1 MTTVIPLAGKLNY
14 CNRFFS
20 IHDINRIR
28 QIIADDPK
36 LNRCAISR
44 LVCKEFEWYKLDGG
58 LKEMSC
64 RVALLRMHRD
74 GYIVLPPPK
83 NKNGN
88 GKIRIQKTKAS
99 DPPDNKIKQ
108 PVGLM
113 DGLCIDIVDTKSK
126 SKLWNE
132 YIERYHYLGYTPLP
146 GAQIRLFIY
155 NFDCILACLGF
166 GAAAW
171 SVACR
176 DSFIGWNSEQ
186 RKQNLHLI
194 VNNARFLI
202 LPWVES
208 KNLAS
213 KILSMTSRMIPDI
226 WKKRYN
232 YKPACMETFV
242 ESNRFKGTCYKAAN
256 WKYLGKTTGRGKLDV
271 KNKYS
276 VPIKDIFVYPLNNNF
291 RVELLS

>member
-1 MTTVIPLAGKLNY
+1 MTTSIPLANPINY
-14 CNRFFS
+14 CGRFFS
-20 IHDINRIR
+20 MHDINRIR

-44 LVCKEFEWYKLDGG
+44 LVCKEFGWYKRDGG

-74 GYIVLPPPK
+74 ELIVLPPPK
-83 NKNGN
+83 KKNGN
-88 GKIRIQKTKAS
+88 GKIKIQKTKAS
-99 DPPDNKIKQ
+99 DSPDNKITQ

-113 DGLCIDIVDTKSK
+113 DGLRIEIVDTKSK
-126 SKLWNE
+126 STLWNE

-155 NFDCILACLGF
+155 NFDCILACIGF

-171 SVACR
+171 SVAPR

-202 LPWVES
+202 LPWIES

-213 KILSMTSRMIPDI
+213 KILSITSRMLPDI

-232 YKPACMETFV
+232 YKPVCIETFV
-242 ESNRFKGTCYKAAN
+242 ESCRFKGTCYKAAN

-271 KNKYS
+271 KHKNT
-276 VPIKDIFVYPLNNNF
+276 VPIKHIFLYPLNNNF
-291 RVELLS
+291 RDDLLS

>member
-1 MTTVIPLAGKLNY
+1 MTTIITLANKTNY
-14 CNRFFS
+14 CGRLFS
-20 IHDINRIR
+20 MHDIIRIR
-28 QIIADDPK
+28 QIIANDPK

-44 LVCKEFEWYKLDGG
+44 LVCKEFGWYKHDGG

-64 RVALLRMHRD
+64 RVAMIRMHRD
-74 GYIVLPPPK
+74 RLIVLPPPQK
-83 NKNGN
+83 KNGN
-88 GKIRIQKTKAS
+88 GKIKIQKTK
-99 DPPDNKIKQ
+99 DTDFPGNNIKQ

-113 DGLCIDIVDTKSK
+113 NGLRIDVVDTKRK

-146 GAQIRLFIY
+146 GAQIRLFVY
-155 NFDCILACLGF
+155 NFDCLLACFGF

-171 SVACR
+171 SVAPR
-176 DSFIGWNSEQ
+176 DSFIGWDSKK

-202 LPWVES
+202 LPWVKS

-213 KILSMTSRMIPDI
+213 KILSITSKILPEI
-226 WKKRYN
+226 WGKRYN
-232 YKPACMETFV
+232 YRPVCIETFV

-256 WKYLGKTTGRGKLDV
+256 WKHLGKTTGRGKLDIKH
-271 KNKYS
+271 KNS
-276 VPIKDIFVYPLNNNF
+276 VPIKDIFVYPLNDNF
-291 RVELLS
+291 RDVLLS